1 MLRMILSDFDGTLF
15 PKEDS
20 KLKEEFVIKIKRLTD
35 CGLIFAVNSGRPYHT
50 LRQMLKPI
58 ENRTVFIC
66 NDGAQIMYKN
76 CLLFKCTIPREAAL
90 ALGSLTL
97 ELGSAPFAA
106 LKEKTLPITQN
117 ILLQKGL
124 FNQDIYKLVIIKNKL
139 GSSAILNIKEK
150 AVNLGL
156 RLCYEDC
163 TYIEFCNKEANKGNA
178 TAYIKTRFGISSG
191 IAAFG
196 DGDNDLP
203 MFEQSDL
210 VFLLKSDKKICYPGA
225 RVIENMQ
232 EYVAKEL

>member
-15 PKEDS
+15 PKKDG
-20 KLKEEFVIKIKRLTD
+20 KLDEEFIIKIKKLTD

-76 CLLFKCTIPREAAL
+76 CLLLKQTVSKESASS
-90 ALGSLTL
+90 LGSLAL
-97 ELGSAPFAA
+97 DLGCTPFAA

-124 FNQDIYKLVIIKNKL
+124 FNQDIFKLIIIKNKIDTAAL
-139 GSSAILNIKEK
+139 SSLKEM
-150 AVNLGL
+150 ATSLGL
-156 RLCYEDC
+156 RPCYEDG
-163 TYIEFCNKEANKGNA
+163 TYIEFCNKDANKGNA
-178 TAYIKTRFGISSG
+178 TAYIKMRFGIKNG
-191 IAAFG
+191 VAAFG

-203 MFEQSDL
+203 MFEQADL
-210 VFLLKSDKKICYPGA
+210 VFLIKSDNNICYPDA
-225 RVIENMQ
+225 KVIENMQ